1 MDTVYVVEND
11 TTGVKAVYRYED
23 DAQEA
28 ADAALWL
35 SCKELPLQ

>member
-1 MDTVYVVEND
+1 MDTVYVVENSK
-11 TTGVKAVYRYED
+11 TGVMGVYRHEH